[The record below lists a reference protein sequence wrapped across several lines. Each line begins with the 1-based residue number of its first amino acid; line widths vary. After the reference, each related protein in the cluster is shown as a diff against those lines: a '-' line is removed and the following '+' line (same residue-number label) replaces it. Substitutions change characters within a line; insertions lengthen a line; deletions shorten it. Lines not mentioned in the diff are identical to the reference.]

1 MNCLPILVPK
11 TIKPTL
17 TTPRSTTKA
26 RNRTS
31 VCPEQN
37 TKRRRLCE
45 MEAQNVLV
53 DCTKETIPEVENL
66 DPSASLREQVEKL
79 KAENNMLKSE
89 NVCQ

>member
-17 TTPRSTTKA
+17 TTPRSMTKA

-53 DCTKETIPEVENL
+53 D
-66 DPSASLREQVEKL
+66 
-79 KAENNMLKSE
+79 
-89 NVCQ
+89 